1 MSGGLVNLFN
11 MKNISWDC
19 YRFLTA
25 LLPLYHIW
33 QQTIPCCLCS
43 PCPFLPF
50 FRHHSFHFPFISPIV
65 HHRLP
70 SNPTPLSL
78 LINGQFKMSVLLLS
92 PHLLFFTFPPASCSS
107 MSSIPT
113 LPSLPI
119 SPSLLPSQWAT
130 VRHPGPLTVSHEDA
144 VRDADWRTYGNK
156 WWLHLSCRLVS
167 CDLFLWTAWPSYINE
182 VRITFRQQRRIVTEW
197 SQTCWVKKGKKRRD
211 GT

>member
-1 MSGGLVNLFN
+1 MGGGLVNLFN

-19 YRFLTA
+19 YCFLTA

-65 HHRLP
+65 HHHLP

-130 VRHPGPLTVSHEDA
+130 VRHPGPLTRPMRMRWGTLTEGLMVISGDCIFPAALSPVTCFCEQHGHL
-144 VRDADWRTYGNK
+144 TSMK
-156 WWLHLSCRLVS
+156 W
-167 CDLFLWTAWPSYINE
+167 E
-182 VRITFRQQRRIVTEW
+182 
-197 SQTCWVKKGKKRRD
+197 
-211 GT
+211 

>member
-25 LLPLYHIW
+25 LLPLCHIW

-130 VRHPGPLTVSHEDA
+130 VRHPGPLTRPMRMRWGTLTEGLMVISGDCIFPATLSPVTCFCEQHGHL
-144 VRDADWRTYGNK
+144 TSMK
-156 WWLHLSCRLVS
+156 W
-167 CDLFLWTAWPSYINE
+167 E
-182 VRITFRQQRRIVTEW
+182 
-197 SQTCWVKKGKKRRD
+197 
-211 GT
+211 